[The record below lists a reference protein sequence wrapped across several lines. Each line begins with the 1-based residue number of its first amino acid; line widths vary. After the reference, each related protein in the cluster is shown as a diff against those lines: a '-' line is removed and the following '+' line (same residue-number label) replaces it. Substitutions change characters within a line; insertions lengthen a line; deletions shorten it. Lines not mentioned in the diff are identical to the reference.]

1 MVACYILTLGGVTP
15 GPGPGQV
22 QEQRQSV
29 AVGDRVELD
38 CRVTGRYSNQFFIS
52 FSFWFIVPKKVNV
65 TPHKVF
71 FLNFGEMFPK
81 IFMMLTLNV
90 KLF

>member
-1 MVACYILTLGGVTP
+1 MACYILTLGGVTP

-38 CRVTGRYSNQFFIS
+38 CRVTGRYIATNFYIILILVYCIQESKFYTPDSFFSSILVKCS
-52 FSFWFIVPKKVNV
+52 LKFS
-65 TPHKVF
+65 
-71 FLNFGEMFPK
+71 
-81 IFMMLTLNV
+81 
-90 KLF
+90 